1 MSINQH
7 RIVPNGARFVAQ
19 IEGAA
24 RRFNG
29 APVLGQREETTRAP
43 KGRKQETEREGTAS
57 SGAPDL
63 LMGAQ
68 PRMLEV

>member
-1 MSINQH
+1 VEQA
-7 RIVPNGARFVAQ
+7 V
-19 IEGAA
+19 
-24 RRFNG
+24 
-29 APVLGQREETTRAP
+29 GQREETTRPP